1 MQRHK
6 LGEMPIFKGI
16 EGNVNNVNNVNIHQS
31 HNVVKCRIT
40 YFVKK
45 WKGFQK
51 IRLYEQKI
59 HKTLLKVINKILW
72 NVNKLISK
80 KMFTYFNNISGTH
93 CY

>member
-6 LGEMPIFKGI
+6 LGEMPIFKEIKGMLI
-16 EGNVNNVNNVNIHQS
+16 VLIMLIAHRQS
-31 HNVVKCRIT
+31 LSKTVEYAFFTREWNHLE
-40 YFVKK
+40 KK
-45 WKGFQK
+45 VLCK
-51 IRLYEQKI
+51 RKI

-80 KMFTYFNNISGTH
+80 KMFTDFNNISGTH